1 MAIATYD
8 PRNVIVTIGGVNLS
22 GFADGTFVTV
32 ERAAETFTKVVGAYG
47 EVARVRSADRS
58 GSMTITLMQTS
69 NANSYLNGLANQDE
83 QSGTGIVAIQVKDTT
98 TNTTINATEAW
109 IKTKPKA
116 EFGKD
121 MGNREWVFELADV
134 TINHGGV

>member
-8 PRNVIVTIGGVNLS
+8 PKNVIVTVDGTNLS
-22 GFADGTFVTV
+22 GFADGTFVAV
-32 ERAAETFTKVVGAYG
+32 ERASETFTKVVGAYG
-47 EVARVRSADRS
+47 EVARVKSADRS

-69 NANSYLNGLANQDE
+69 NSNLFLNSLANRDE
-83 QSGTGIVAIQVKDTT
+83 QDSTGIVAIQVKDTT
-98 TNTTINATEAW
+98 TNTTINAAEAW

-121 MGNREWVFELADV
+121 MGNREWVFEMADL

>member
-8 PRNVIVTIGGVNLS
+8 PKNVIVTVDGTNLS

-32 ERAAETFTKVVGAYG
+32 ERASETFTKVVGAYG
-47 EVARVRSADRS
+47 EVARVKSADRS

-69 NANSYLNGLANQDE
+69 NSNLFLNSLANRDE
-83 QSGTGIVAIQVKDTT
+83 QSSDGIVAIQVKDST
-98 TNTTINATEAW
+98 TNTTINAREAW

-134 TINHGGV
+134 TLNHGGV

>member
-8 PRNVIVTIGGVNLS
+8 PKNVIVTIDGTNLS

-32 ERAAETFTKVVGAYG
+32 ERASETFTKVVGAYG
-47 EVARVRSADRS
+47 EVARVKSADRS

-69 NANSYLNGLANQDE
+69 NSNLFLNGLANQDE
-83 QSGTGIVAIQVKDTT
+83 QSSDGIVAIQVKDST
-98 TNTTINATEAW
+98 TNTIINANEAW

-134 TINHGGV
+134 TLNHGGV